1 VRIIFANSTIRF
13 IHWVA
18 SSPAHSS
25 PISAEVRYFNPL
37 FNSTDPSAHPAGFL
51 ADVNPNSLETYPN
64 ALLDIGFTEIKRRAP
79 WPAEEGER
87 MATVQKDEYNGTGAG
102 QKSPDSKIF
111 RPETV
116 RFQGMRVAYFALDSD
131 STEEKVVLNRIVA
144 LKDDPGKS

>member
-1 VRIIFANSTIRF
+1 MRIIFANSTIRF

-37 FNSTDPSAHPAGFL
+37 FNSTDPSAHPSGFL

-87 MATVQKDEYNGTGAG
+87 TATVQKDEYDGTGAG